1 MIFCWLAQKRKFYS
15 LLQIT
20 FADSLNPDQ
29 DQLSVGPDLDA
40 NCWHCDSNL
49 KDFFALFKIE
59 CLFLEAFKGQV
70 KQMIQTFS
78 PNVGLQK
85 LSNYL
90 S

>member
-1 MIFCWLAQKRKFYS
+1 M
-15 LLQIT
+15 QI
-20 FADSLNPDQ
+20 
-29 DQLSVGPDLDA
+29 VGTVIVT
-40 NCWHCDSNL
+40 L
-49 KDFFALFKIE
+49 KEFFALFKIE

>member
-1 MIFCWLAQKRKFYS
+1 MLGLIWM
-15 LLQIT
+15 QI
-20 FADSLNPDQ
+20 
-29 DQLSVGPDLDA
+29 VGTVIVT
-40 NCWHCDSNL
+40 L